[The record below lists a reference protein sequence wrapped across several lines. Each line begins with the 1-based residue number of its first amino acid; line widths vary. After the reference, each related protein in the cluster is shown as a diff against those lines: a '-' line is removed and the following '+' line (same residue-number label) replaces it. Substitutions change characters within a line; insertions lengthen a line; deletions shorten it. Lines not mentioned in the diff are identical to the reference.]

1 MNRLQIYRV
10 LYRHN
15 KLRGKRSPVYGQNM
29 VSKIIIRLLSAF
41 TILYLVFL
49 AIIFSLFANDS
60 SWIEGYEMM
69 FALLPFILVIDFLL
83 RFVSQQTPT
92 QLVHPYLLLPMPKDT
107 CIESFVLFSVFSSGN
122 LVWLGLFIPFAIM
135 SVLFQIGLFSTILF
149 LLSLQLF
156 IILNSLWYML
166 CRTLINS
173 HIFWWILPVF
183 VYSLVFMPWILE
195 DFGSLCE
202 IYANGG
208 NLFTGN
214 FLAWI
219 GLFCMIALLVYVN
232 IKVQGYF
239 IYKEVLGLEARQL
252 KSVSEFKF
260 LNRFGEA
267 GEYLKIELK
276 SIMRNKNVRTS
287 FIMSVALTFML
298 SIIITFTDICSDSF
312 SKKYWLVYVF
322 VLYGAC
328 TLIRVMSYE
337 GNYIDGLMVH
347 KENILV
353 LLRAKYYLY
362 IALLALPMLLMIP
375 TLFNGKYSILN
386 LVSIATFTAGP
397 CFCLLMQMAVYNR
410 QKTPLN
416 TKITGKGS
424 TDTNWLS
431 IVFVL
436 IVMFVPVA
444 FINILSLLFIDT
456 VTYIVL
462 FVVGLLFVIFHET
475 WLRNI
480 YKRFMARR
488 YLNME
493 SFRA

>member
-1 MNRLQIYRV
+1 
-10 LYRHN
+10 
-15 KLRGKRSPVYGQNM
+15 
-29 VSKIIIRLLSAF
+29 
-41 TILYLVFL
+41 
-49 AIIFSLFANDS
+49 
-60 SWIEGYEMM
+60 
-69 FALLPFILVIDFLL
+69 
-83 RFVSQQTPT
+83 
-92 QLVHPYLLLPMPKDT
+92 
-107 CIESFVLFSVFSSGN
+107 
-122 LVWLGLFIPFAIM
+122 
-135 SVLFQIGLFSTILF
+135 
-149 LLSLQLF
+149 
-156 IILNSLWYML
+156 ML

-362 IALLALPMLLMIP
+362 IALLALPMLLMTP

-493 SFRA
+493 SFRE